1 MINVINPE
9 DFQSFIDAEWK
20 IINKKY
26 ENIVNSGANVV
37 LSKLPFGDLGDLAT
51 QYFAEVMSFTQE
63 EFSSKKCKEY
73 QR

>member
-51 QYFAEVMSFTQE
+51 QYFA
-63 EFSSKKCKEY
+63 
-73 QR
+73 